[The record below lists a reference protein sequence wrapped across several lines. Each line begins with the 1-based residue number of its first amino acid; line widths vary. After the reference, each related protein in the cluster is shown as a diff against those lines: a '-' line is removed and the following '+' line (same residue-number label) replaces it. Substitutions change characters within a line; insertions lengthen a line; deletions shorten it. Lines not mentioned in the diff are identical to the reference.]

1 MSRHSTSQHFAGR
14 GSSQVFQKHEDD
26 CGRSWRERSQ
36 RKNRAHCKQGAAA
49 GSPRGRISHCGG
61 HGGNRRPSR
70 ALIVCHV
77 AAEPLVPWT
86 IIPGPVS
93 LLYESPAAAVP
104 TSTNLA
110 ASCNSDLV
118 WWSPR
123 SQVSRAQGFIP
134 PGGSSGQSFPRRVQL
149 PGPQPTSP
157 RPLLWPHLLSNPDP
171 PSFHS
176 ETPRGDSGP
185 SGVPCPSQ
193 DRGVASAKALSPGSV
208 TQARVRGRGPG
219 HLPRAVAPPPASFRE
234 QRDTS
239 GECEARRRS
248 PVTAAECGPPRRPPA
263 AGAGSALRASPR
275 PKPPC
280 TFTLRPGR
288 RHHTARRA
296 FARTSA
302 GQRDTPS
309 ARAGGRVAARRAPRL
324 PGHRRS
330 HSGDLK
336 AHPAASAVHTR
347 KENCAQACHSKDED
361 IPKYTPEVP
370 HRCYRGRSCRRT
382 KDVSTSLSPTA
393 ATRAA
398 VTGNY
403 DPLGTCWVSV

>member
-1 MSRHSTSQHFAGR
+1 MSRRSTSQHFAGR

-26 CGRSWRERSQ
+26 CGQSWRERSQ
-36 RKNRAHCKQGAAA
+36 RKNRAHSKQGAAA
-49 GSPRGRISHCGG
+49 GSPWGRISHCGG
-61 HGGNRRPSR
+61 HGGNRWPCR

-86 IIPGPVS
+86 IISGPVS

-123 SQVSRAQGFIP
+123 GQVSRAQGFIP

-193 DRGVASAKALSPGSV
+193 DRRVASAKALSPGSV

-248 PVTAAECGPPRRPPA
+248 PVTAAECGPPPPASSSWGRLCALGEPAPEAAVHVYPASRPPPPHGKTRVCENERGPA
-263 AGAGSALRASPR
+263 RHSLRTRGGPRGCAESP
-275 PKPPC
+275 PP
-280 TFTLRPGR
+280 PG
-288 RHHTARRA
+288 
-296 FARTSA
+296 
-302 GQRDTPS
+302 P
-309 ARAGGRVAARRAPRL
+309 P
-324 PGHRRS
+324 P
-330 HSGDLK
+330 
-336 AHPAASAVHTR
+336 
-347 KENCAQACHSKDED
+347 
-361 IPKYTPEVP
+361 
-370 HRCYRGRSCRRT
+370 
-382 KDVSTSLSPTA
+382 LS
-393 ATRAA
+393 
-398 VTGNY
+398 
-403 DPLGTCWVSV
+403 